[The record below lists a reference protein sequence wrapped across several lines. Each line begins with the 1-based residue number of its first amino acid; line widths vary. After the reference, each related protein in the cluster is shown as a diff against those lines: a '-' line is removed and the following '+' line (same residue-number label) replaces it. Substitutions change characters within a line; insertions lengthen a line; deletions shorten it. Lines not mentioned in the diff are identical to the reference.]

1 MDEIKEFHIHKWKM
15 PLKYIKICLSKD
27 YMTKIK
33 EKEKILILIIQ
44 IQKKKMKKKNYLIKH
59 IIINLIWNLYLDILN
74 NNNCSELYRIIN
86 QNDENESISCKN
98 ENRIY

>member
-33 EKEKILILIIQ
+33 EKEIILILIVQ
-44 IQKKKMKKKNYLIKH
+44 IQKKKMKKKN
-59 IIINLIWNLYLDILN
+59 N
-74 NNNCSELYRIIN
+74 
-86 QNDENESISCKN
+86 
-98 ENRIY
+98 

>member
-15 PLKYIKICLSKD
+15 PLKYIKLFLSKD

-59 IIINLIWNLYLDILN
+59 
-74 NNNCSELYRIIN
+74 NCSELYRIIN

>member
-1 MDEIKEFHIHKWKM
+1 M

-33 EKEKILILIIQ
+33 EKEIILILIVQ
-44 IQKKKMKKKNYLIKH
+44 IQKKKMKKKNNQIKH
-59 IIINLIWNLYLDILN
+59 
-74 NNNCSELYRIIN
+74 NCSELYRIIN